1 MTKIASHGGIIR
13 LVKNRIGIFSGSFD
27 PVHEGHIE
35 FALQAI
41 KVAKLDYLYFL
52 PDIEPRHKSDVTHV
66 AHRLEMLKLAI
77 RPHPSFRVLEL
88 PDKKFSIATTLPQL
102 KAHFKDDELFF
113 VCGSDVLAYMQSWP
127 LIEGFLKS
135 VGLIIGIRESQDPKK
150 VKDALKSLPI
160 EPRESFVF
168 ESPLPEMSSSQIR
181 DDLGH
186 TGLLASTA
194 EYVDSNK
201 LYRRIN

>member
-1 MTKIASHGGIIR
+1 M
-13 LVKNRIGIFSGSFD
+13 KNRIGIFSGSFD

-35 FALQAI
+35 FALQAV
-41 KVAKLDYLYFL
+41 KAAKLDYLYFL

-77 RPHPSFRVLEL
+77 KPHPSLRVLEL
-88 PDKKFSIATTLPQL
+88 PDKKFSIATTLPRL
-102 KAHFKDDELFF
+102 NSHFKDDELFY
-113 VCGSDVLAYMQSWP
+113 VCGSDVLTYMQSWP

-135 VGLIIGIRESQDPKK
+135 VGLIIGIREGQDPNTIKQ
-150 VKDALKSLPI
+150 ALASLPA
-160 EPRESFVF
+160 
-168 ESPLPEMSSSQIR
+168 SPKEMFIMKSPMPNMSSSQIR

-186 TGLLASTA
+186 AGLLTSTA

>member
-1 MTKIASHGGIIR
+1 M
-13 LVKNRIGIFSGSFD
+13 KNRIGIFSGSFD

-41 KVAKLDYLYFL
+41 KAAKLDYLYFL

-77 RPHPSFRVLEL
+77 KPHPSLRVLEL
-88 PDKKFSIATTLPQL
+88 PDKKFSIATTLPRL
-102 KAHFKDDELFF
+102 NSHFKDDELFY
-113 VCGSDVLAYMQSWP
+113 VCGSDVLTYMQSWP

-135 VGLIIGIRESQDPKK
+135 VGLIIGIREGQDPNTIKQ
-150 VKDALKSLPI
+150 ALASLPA
-160 EPRESFVF
+160 
-168 ESPLPEMSSSQIR
+168 SPKEMFIMKSPMPNMSSSQIR

-186 TGLLASTA
+186 AGLLTSTA

>member
-1 MTKIASHGGIIR
+1 M
-13 LVKNRIGIFSGSFD
+13 KNRIGIFSGSFD

-35 FALQAI
+35 FALQAV
-41 KVAKLDYLYFL
+41 KAAKLDYLYFL

-66 AHRLEMLKLAI
+66 VHRLEMLKLAI
-77 RPHPSFRVLEL
+77 KPHPSLRVLEL
-88 PDKKFSIATTLPQL
+88 PDKKFSIATTLPRL
-102 KAHFKDDELFF
+102 NSHFKDDELFY
-113 VCGSDVLAYMQSWP
+113 VCGSDVLTYMQSWP

-135 VGLIIGIRESQDPKK
+135 VGLIIGIREGQDPNTIKQ
-150 VKDALKSLPI
+150 ALASLPT
-160 EPRESFVF
+160 
-168 ESPLPEMSSSQIR
+168 SPKEMFIMKSPMPNMSSSQIR

-186 TGLLASTA
+186 AGLLASTA